1 MFDNPLVIL
10 IFFGIAAYV
19 FKLWL
24 DDYHAQRKAGPRAN
38 ALPGAVPTTRFLIV
52 LGIVGAVLLVAV
64 ETVGEYALGVSAEQ
78 TDIVAIM
85 LLAMVA
91 AGFVEELVFRGFLFI
106 DKRGAKVL
114 WASIVGFSVLFALLH
129 FNYYMEWEDG
139 APWHEFTVN
148 LDAKALWTLFI
159 LFLNSMWFYYLRF
172 GMLNGSRSLL
182 PCIVAHVASNV
193 AVFVVKLA
201 QGHVVGLY

>member
-1 MFDNPLVIL
+1 MFDSPLVIL
-10 IFFGIAAYV
+10 IFFGIAVYV
-19 FKLWL
+19 FKMWL
-24 DDYHAQRKAGPRAN
+24 DDYREQRKSGPRAN

-64 ETVGEYALGVSAEQ
+64 ETIGEYALGVSAEQ
-78 TDIVAIM
+78 TDIAAIM

-106 DKRGAKVL
+106 DKRGAAVL

-129 FNYYMEWEDG
+129 FNYYLEWEDD
-139 APWHEFTVN
+139 APWHQFTVN
-148 LDAKALWTLFI
+148 LDAKALWTLLI

-172 GMLNGSRSLL
+172 GVLNGSRSLL

-193 AVFVVKLA
+193 AVFAVKLA
-201 QGHVVGLY
+201 QGHVTGLY